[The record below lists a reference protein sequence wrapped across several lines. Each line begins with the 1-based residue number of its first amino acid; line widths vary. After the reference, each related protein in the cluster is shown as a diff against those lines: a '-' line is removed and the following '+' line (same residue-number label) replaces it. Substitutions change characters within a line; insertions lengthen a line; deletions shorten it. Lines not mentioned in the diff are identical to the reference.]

1 MEQGGTVANDRGAT
15 SSREE
20 SSADLVRTDDA
31 FEWPQASQLD
41 RVVCRAAERG
51 HAAPALVARE
61 SR

>member
-1 MEQGGTVANDRGAT
+1 MANDRGAT
-15 SSREE
+15 GSREE

-41 RVVCRAAERG
+41 PVVCRAAERG